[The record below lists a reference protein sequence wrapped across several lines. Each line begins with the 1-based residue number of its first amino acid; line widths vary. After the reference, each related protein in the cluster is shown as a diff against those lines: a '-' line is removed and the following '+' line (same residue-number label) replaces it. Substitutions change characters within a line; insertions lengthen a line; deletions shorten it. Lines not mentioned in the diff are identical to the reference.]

1 MPTGTSAGPFT
12 EGNLHDGDQ
21 EATYS
26 DPTSPNTNSEQ
37 DNHTSEGP
45 YQVNDIKV
53 KFHPRSGRPTQI
65 FSFDEFQWKRPKA
78 RPVPVQPEP
87 WKPFRTHLDFKLA
100 ELMLDSNMNSQQS
113 GTLLSLIRRVIEQP
127 GNFMLSNVDDLEKVW
142 DHARKTRATGF
153 EHRTFKA
160 EYKGEDL
167 EFNVS
172 TRPIFSWIEEL
183 ADDANIIPTFEWD
196 AMHCYK
202 YDGLRWVR
210 FVDEPWTGDD
220 WWDIQASWSF
230 YFYATACTLTHITKL
245 YLNLQSQLPEGASPI
260 FLILYADKSKLS
272 SFGTAKGH
280 PIPEDAG
287 ETGKKGY
294 INFKRIVWHKSLYEI
309 LESIRLYGKVGYMKE
324 CGDNILRQLWPIIL
338 ILSADYE
345 EHYAPCPVCL
355 VPGDKLADLS
365 ETFELWTKEKM
376 MEVYTKA
383 QKLNAEGKEE
393 LLKKY
398 GLRDVKNVFW
408 DMAHCDPYK
417 ATSWDGLHAHDSG
430 LFGDHIWAEVKQILT
445 ALGKKE
451 SKQLNNQIDKVPRW
465 RGLTHFKEI
474 MKVDFTDGGKYA
486 DIAKLLM
493 FSAYN
498 ILTEAESPD
507 GFILL
512 KLLQC
517 YLELHMYTS
526 LSVHTSSTL
535 ADGEES
541 LIEFEAMV
549 KEYKAVAEGKD
560 WNFPKAHTHK
570 HVFQDILR
578 KGVMR
583 VFSMK
588 PNEKAHSPLKS
599 FYQHMTN
606 FKDFGQQV
614 LKLNEKA
621 VVSTLIRE
629 QIDVQDHL
637 EMEQREEL
645 DENGRHFHQVV
656 GTEHI
661 SLGSVLKSCM
671 IEYLEGQHKKDT
683 AFKDFRKRLSKSLT
697 AIFNAQIQLDATDE
711 VIPYQTMNVSYESSV
726 SWDKMTD
733 KVRANPEF
741 HFRPHY
747 DYVLVDAGHGKHFFA
762 QLLHIFGIYVQG
774 QNQHIALILPLDIHI
789 PQSERLRTD
798 KIFHFTRSIVRGAV
812 LIPAHDSMYSDEFL
826 VFDQLDEDI
835 WMRMKSLKLA
845 MSINL

>member
-12 EGNLHDGDQ
+12 EGNLHDG
-21 EATYS
+21 
-26 DPTSPNTNSEQ
+26 
-37 DNHTSEGP
+37 GP
-45 YQVNDIKV
+45 YQVDDIKV
-53 KFHPRSGRPTQI
+53 EFHPRSGRPTQI

-87 WKPFRTHLDFKLA
+87 WKPFRTCLDFELA

-127 GNFMLSNVDDLEKVW
+127 GNFTLLNMDDLEKVW
-142 DHARKTRATGF
+142 NHARKTQATGF

-220 WWDIQASWSF
+220 WWDIQ
-230 YFYATACTLTHITKL
+230 
-245 YLNLQSQLPEGASPI
+245 SQLPEGASPV

-280 PIPEDAG
+280 PNGDGVAGGRLIGWLPVIPEDAG

-294 INFKRIVWHKSLYEI
+294 INFKRIVCHKSLYEI
-309 LESIRLYGKVGYMKE
+309 LESIRLHGKVGYMKE

-345 EHYAPCPVCL
+345 EQCVMTLIRGLRSYASCPVCL

-376 MEVYTKA
+376 MEVYNKA

-451 SKQLNNQIDKVPRW
+451 SKQLDNQIDKVPWW

-570 HVFQDILR
+570 HVFQDILH

-599 FYQHMTN
+599 FYQCMTN

-621 VVSTLIRE
+621 VVSILIHE

-637 EMEQREEL
+637 EMEQREEV
-645 DENGRHFHQVV
+645 DENGRRFRQVV

-683 AFKDFRKRLSKSLT
+683 AFKDFQKQLSKSLT
-697 AIFNAQIQLDATDE
+697 AIFNARIQLDATDE

-741 HFRPHY
+741 HSCPCY
-747 DYVLVDAGHGKHFFA
+747 DYVLVDVGHGKHFFA
-762 QLLHIFGIYVQG
+762 QLLHIFGIYV
-774 QNQHIALILPLDIHI
+774 NSAFIHV
-789 PQSERLRTD
+789 E
-798 KIFHFTRSIVRGAV
+798 SIVRGAV